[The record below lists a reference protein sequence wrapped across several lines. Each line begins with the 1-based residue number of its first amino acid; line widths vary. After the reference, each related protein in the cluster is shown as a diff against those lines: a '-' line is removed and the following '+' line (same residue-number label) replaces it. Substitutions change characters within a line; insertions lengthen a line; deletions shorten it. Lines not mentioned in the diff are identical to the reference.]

1 MREVWDYKNTNVNHI
16 QIAVSSIDWEFLF
29 RGANVNKKVDISN
42 ECLKN
47 IFNNFIPNRII
58 KFNYKDPPWITDLIK
73 SKLKERSCLTKTYCK
88 YGKRKSNFEKLIVET
103 NESVEIISTAK
114 DKYIFQMCEKLNDP
128 ISAPKTYWKIINR
141 FLSNTKIP
149 AIPSL
154 LVSGEIISN
163 FSQKAS
169 IFNKLFASQCTPL
182 QNSSSIPTFYLK
194 RDEALS
200 SLNINN
206 DGILVIIKNL
216 NPNKSHG

>member
-1 MREVWDYKNTNVNHI
+1 M
-16 QIAVSSIDWEFLF
+16 
-29 RGANVNKKVDISN
+29 
-42 ECLKN
+42 
-47 IFNNFIPNRII
+47 
-58 KFNYKDPPWITDLIK
+58 
-73 SKLKERSCLTKTYCK
+73 
-88 YGKRKSNFEKLIVET
+88 
-103 NESVEIISTAK
+103 EIISTAK